1 MEELKKMC
9 EKLEGCAMM
18 ELAKD
23 KSEVDTHELGEVFDM
38 IKDIKEAMYY
48 GKIVDAMDNPEN
60 VYGEDYD
67 QDGPKFYRGRSKTT
81 GRFVHRGYEVPD
93 MMERRMEMRDM
104 DRSENK
110 MYYSPNALTQSRHYE
125 EGRSYEDGHRMG
137 YEEGHRNGYE
147 EGHRMGY
154 EEGHRTGYNKGMN
167 ESRSYRQAGQSRYD
181 SARKGFEEG
190 QDKEQKSKALTEYL
204 RTIADDITNM
214 VMEMDPQERQIV
226 KNKLQAIQNKIA

>member
-9 EKLEGCAMM
+9 EKLEGCAML

-23 KSEVDTHELGEVFDM
+23 KTDVDTHELGEVLDM

-48 GKIVDAMDNPEN
+48 GKIVEAMDNPEN

-67 QDGPKFYRGRSKTT
+67 ENGVKFYRGRSKTT
-81 GRFVHRGYEVPD
+81 GRFIHRGYEVPD
-93 MMERRMEMRDM
+93 MMDRKIHMRDM
-104 DRSENK
+104 DREREK
-110 MYYSPNALTQSRHYE
+110 MYYSEDALTQSMHYGGE
-125 EGRSYEDGHRMG
+125 RGRSYEEGHRMG
-137 YEEGHRNGYE
+137 YEEGRRNGYE

-154 EEGHRTGYNKGMN
+154 QQGVSEA
-167 ESRSYRQAGQSRYD
+167 RSYRQAGESSRYD
-181 SARKGFEEG
+181 RARKGYEEG
-190 QDKEQKSKALTEYL
+190 EDKEQKTKALTEYL

-214 VMEMDPQERQIV
+214 VMEMDPQEKQIV